1 MKQQTKNNPTT
12 RKKQHSGKN
21 KLGNMRTIQFETELG
36 IGYIEVIERNDARN
50 LTFDVIVEEVYSFYK
65 EEDVIA
71 DIEKNIYK
79 YL

>member
-1 MKQQTKNNPTT
+1 
-12 RKKQHSGKN
+12 
-21 KLGNMRTIQFETELG
+21 MRTIQFETELG
-36 IGYIEVIERNDARN
+36 SGYIEVIDRSDEKN
-50 LTFDVIVEEVYSFYK
+50 LTFDVIVEEVYFFYK